1 MSACVQQTLLSEH
14 ERALE
19 IAKIEAFD
27 QWLSKE
33 ALTKEHITAQQ
44 LFDRVVTRI
53 GHMFKTLQNELRQAR
68 SEQDELQEKLEEQD
82 EFNPLHWE
90 KLLGYNQIED
100 PANMIAA
107 TMQNLAPPISIYQ
120 YYQAYKPMIL
130 KWSNLPDLRNQSQIS
145 AEQFQ
150 ELWTKANYVA
160 KDLLVCMW
168 VLKDLTIPK
177 GVVEVTTANPP
188 FYLTRFCISALIHMD
203 KHHEEFY
210 TNVKN

>member
-1 MSACVQQTLLSEH
+1 VIISDLKEEAQQNMTRMKSEIEQYSTQTEKLSECIKQTLLNNQ

-53 GHMFKTLQNELRQAR
+53 DHMFKTLQNELRQAR
-68 SEQDELQEKLEEQD
+68 SERDELQERLEKQD
-82 EFNPLHWE
+82 EYDPLHWE

-107 TMQNLAPPISIYQ
+107 TMKNLAPPISIYQ
-120 YYQAYKPMIL
+120 YYQAYKPLIL
-130 KWSNLPDLRNQSQIS
+130 KWSDLPDLRNQSQIS
-145 AEQFQ
+145 A
-150 ELWTKANYVA
+150 
-160 KDLLVCMW
+160 
-168 VLKDLTIPK
+168 
-177 GVVEVTTANPP
+177 
-188 FYLTRFCISALIHMD
+188 
-203 KHHEEFY
+203 
-210 TNVKN
+210 